1 MMETGKIYT
10 AKAMATPEVLKRHI
24 TVVKNTENELSMR
37 EYSLRAIE
45 DNMAGD
51 ENLQRFVKLAR
62 ASVDAAKN
70 KHVVVSIDK
79 LSGR

>member
-1 MMETGKIYT
+1 MQS
-10 AKAMATPEVLKRHI
+10 AKVKTTRAPANPEIIRRHI
-24 TVVKNTENELSMR
+24 MVVKNPTNELSMR
-37 EYSLRAIE
+37 EYSLRALE

-70 KHVVVSIDK
+70 KQVEVGNALVK
-79 LSGR
+79 GTK